1 MYFHVIPINRSL
13 EMLFRGMLQHDCL
26 ILRNI
31 RSQKIKIFTVIVI
44 KCFDWGES

>member
-13 EMLFRGMLQHDCL
+13 EMLFCGMLQHDCL